1 MAVPK
6 ERTSRSKRAMRRAHH
21 DRMTPPNTS
30 RCSNCEEAKLP
41 HRVCPS
47 CGHYDGREVFKR
59 AEPEAAK

>member
-6 ERTSRSKRAMRRAHH
+6 ERTSRSKRGMRRAHH

-30 RCSNCEEAKLP
+30 ACSKCGEAKLP

-47 CGHYDGREVFKR
+47 CGHYRGREVF
-59 AEPEAAK
+59 APPEPEATK